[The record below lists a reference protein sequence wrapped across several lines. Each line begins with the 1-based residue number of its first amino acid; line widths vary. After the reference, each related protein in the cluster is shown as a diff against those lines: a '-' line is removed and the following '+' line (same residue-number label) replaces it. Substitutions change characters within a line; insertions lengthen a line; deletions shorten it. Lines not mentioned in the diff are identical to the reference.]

1 MQNTWEEMPKD
12 VDLLPPT
19 LLTTGEAVQ
28 GKTRKQ
34 HQKEN
39 KHLHWE
45 QQLQQPEQ
53 SYWSTH
59 QGNIVISHIAEE
71 RLEHRNSMCP

>member
-1 MQNTWEEMPKD
+1 MEPSDKNTYNTMRNTWEEMPKD

-19 LLTTGEAVQ
+19 LLTAGKTVQ

-39 KHLHWE
+39 KRLRWE
-45 QQLQQPEQ
+45 QQL
-53 SYWSTH
+53 
-59 QGNIVISHIAEE
+59 
-71 RLEHRNSMCP
+71 